1 MQRILTLH
9 RGVIRNIKR
18 SLSSA
23 QETLSGTLRD
33 SANEITDALLDL
45 LGYATIRTLDG
56 KLWYLLLESIFY
68 KDYTKKKKKELY
80 YT

>member
-23 QETLSGTLRD
+23 QETLSGTLKD
-33 SANEITDALLDL
+33 FANEITDALLDL

-56 KLWYLLLESIFY
+56 K
-68 KDYTKKKKKELY
+68 
-80 YT
+80 